1 MGWNR
6 DVMRTRWRWWLGEK
20 RTCWD
25 DVKVGVGLAN
35 FQDENVYKCS
45 SAIYYVNIILR
56 IPISQIMLQSVS
68 ARQYHREG
76 NQQSRRVGNFSAA
89 KRRTHSIFSFLFFSS
104 VVTTTRQPLRH
115 SGETRNPFH
124 VRSSPSA
131 WSSTCFSH
139 NFYIRV
145 WPQSL
150 HSRSG
155 EKEEKKTSLRSNPA
169 SLPFKASDLS
179 NLSAPAR
186 RTSFRRD
193 M

>member
-1 MGWNR
+1 
-6 DVMRTRWRWWLGEK
+6 MRMFTNAAQRYIMSILFCVYLLAKLCFNLYRQGN
-20 RTCWD
+20 TT
-25 DVKVGVGLAN
+25 VKVIN
-35 FQDENVYKCS
+35 SHDEWETFPQLRGGRIQS
-45 SAIYYVNIILR
+45 SL
-56 IPISQIMLQSVS
+56 
-68 ARQYHREG
+68 
-76 NQQSRRVGNFSAA
+76 F
-89 KRRTHSIFSFLFFSS
+89 FFFSS
-104 VVTTTRQPLRH
+104 VVTTTRRPLRH
-115 SGETRNPFH
+115 GGETRNPFH